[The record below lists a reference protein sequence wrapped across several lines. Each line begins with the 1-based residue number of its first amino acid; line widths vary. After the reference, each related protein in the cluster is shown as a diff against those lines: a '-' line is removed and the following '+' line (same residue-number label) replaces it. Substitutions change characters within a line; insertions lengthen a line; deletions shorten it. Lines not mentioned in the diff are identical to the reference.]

1 MNLRQ
6 YHKKFLSEMR
16 LARSMPEIQS
26 PTRTLTVIALSIFI
40 SETLVMLLI
49 PFLPPLSRP
58 VVAITDSALLLALL
72 SPSLYLFVFR
82 PMVVLHITERDRAKQ
97 ELLARH
103 EELKKTYE
111 TLEQAQHSAIASGK
125 LAAIGRLTAGVS
137 HEIQN
142 PLNIITLR
150 LHLLL
155 NDSKTP
161 PEMVRHLQV
170 LQEQADRIVKVS
182 KDLLSFSRQ
191 RAPERAQLNLNET
204 ITRSLNLLE
213 YDLRKENIAVEL
225 KLADGLPPVWADQDQ
240 LQQMVLNL
248 LTNARD
254 AMPRGGR
261 LIIHTGELHGEEKRF
276 VELRAED
283 TGVGVPTDNLNK
295 LFDPFF
301 TTKPDGEGTGLGLS
315 ICQDIIEAHGGS
327 IRAESELGRGTAFI
341 VELPLDQENK
351 VLTSNGT

>member
-6 YHKKFLSEMR
+6 YHKEFLSEMR

-26 PTRTLTVIALSIFI
+26 PTRILTVIALYIFI

-58 VVAITDSALLLALL
+58 VVAIIDSALLLVIL

-82 PMVVLHITERDRAKQ
+82 TLILNMADRKRAGE
-97 ELLARH
+97 ELLASH
-103 EELKKTYE
+103 KELQKAYE
-111 TLEQAQHSAIASGK
+111 TLEQAQNSAIASGK

-161 PEMVRHLQV
+161 PEMVRNLQV
-170 LQEQADRIVKVS
+170 LQEQADRIIKVS

-204 ITRSLNLLE
+204 ISRSLSLVE

-225 KLADGLPPVWADQDQ
+225 NLADGLPPVWADQDQ

-254 AMPRGGR
+254 AMPKGGR

-283 TGVGVPTDNLNK
+283 TGVGVPTDHLNK

-301 TTKPDGEGTGLGLS
+301 TTKAEGEGTGLGLS

-351 VLTSNGT
+351 VLASNGT